1 MSLSQTQNPVK
12 NPTNHDDKGSDGQR
26 GAFEDDSAPLR
37 ANAMDSLRLSVLGG
51 PLRQKDALNIRL
63 LIRLRWLAII
73 GQATLV
79 LLIHYGFGF
88 TVPLWLCLAVISAS
102 VWMNLLLSLNARSQH
117 HLKDWESALQLGFDT
132 IQLAV
137 LLGVTG
143 GIANPFC
150 LMLIAP
156 ATVAAA
162 NLPTRHAAGVVA
174 IALAASIMLYFFPM
188 PLPWSHGQAFSLPP
202 LYRAGLLI
210 AVMIGLV
217 FTAGY
222 AWQAALL
229 SARMEQALNATR
241 AVLEKEHRMS
251 ALGGLAA
258 AAAHELGTPLG
269 TIQVVAREMLNGF
282 KPDDPL
288 YEDAAL
294 LVSQSQR
301 CRDILKSLSQSPDR
315 GDSIYDHMQ
324 LGDFL
329 DSVSRPLRTSG
340 KTHHIEVKLDDGK
353 TVRDGRDLVII
364 KRKPEWIHALSA
376 FVENATDFAKSD
388 VFIRVHIHPTYV
400 VLLIEDNGPGFAP
413 DILPKLGE
421 PYISTRRYDDDLKN
435 DGQSHSGMGLGFFI
449 AKTLCEYTGAAVSF
463 GNRGSGGAPSGAYVK
478 VMWRRDQMD
487 ILLSDGSRPA

>member
-1 MSLSQTQNPVK
+1 MRLSQTQNHLK
-12 NPTNHDDKGSDGQR
+12 NPTNHDDKGPKAFDDGQ
-26 GAFEDDSAPLR
+26 APLR

-51 PLRQKDALNIRL
+51 PLRQKDALTIRL
-63 LIRLRWLAII
+63 LIRLRWLAIL
-73 GQATLV
+73 GQASLV
-79 LLIHYGFGF
+79 ILIHYGFTF
-88 TVPLWLCLAVISAS
+88 SVPLWISLAVISAS
-102 VWMNLLLSLNARSQH
+102 VWMNLLLSLNARSRPR
-117 HLKDWESALQLGFDT
+117 LKDWESALQLGFDT
-132 IQLAV
+132 VQLAV

-174 IALAASIMLYFFPM
+174 IALTATVMLYFYAL
-188 PLPWSHGQAFSLPP
+188 PLPWHHGQAFILPP
-202 LYRAGLLI
+202 LYRAGLLV
-210 AVMIGLV
+210 AVLIGLV

-251 ALGGLAA
+251 ALGSLAA

-269 TIQVVAREMLNGF
+269 TIQVVAREMLNTL
-282 KPDDPL
+282 KADDPL

-315 GDSIYDHMQ
+315 GDSVYDHMQ

-329 DSVSRPLRTSG
+329 DSVARPLRAPG
-340 KTHHIEVKLDDGK
+340 KTHHIEVSLDDGK
-353 TVRDGRDLVII
+353 TVRDGRDLVSI

-376 FVENATDFAKSD
+376 FIENATDFARSA

-400 VLLIEDNGPGFAP
+400 VLLIEDDGPGFAA
-413 DILPKLGE
+413 DILPRLGE
-421 PYISTRRYDDDLKN
+421 PYISTRQYGDDPEAS
-435 DGQSHSGMGLGFFI
+435 GQSHSGMGLGFFI
-449 AKTLCEYTGAAVSF
+449 AKTLCEYTGASVSF
-463 GNRGSGGAPSGAYVK
+463 GNRNTGGAPNGAYVK
-478 VMWRRDQMD
+478 AMWRRDQMD